1 MKTKITPALKGD
13 LQNMISSTKA
23 PFRAGGSK
31 LLWILLAIFILAT
44 FVYIGIQ
51 HRRIDRLSE
60 INQLQQVKLSAINDS
75 VMVYKNQAG
84 ESTYKLISVEIEKEN
99 LKKSLTLAGFD
110 IQDLKDREIKWRK
123 VTSAL
128 RMQLAASGH
137 VETSITDTFR
147 IERIDT
153 VYYQKVAD
161 WSNNNLSL
169 FNAEILNRKLNFDY
183 QYTTGINFL
192 TSGKRSETVVSVFL
206 TDPNAT
212 ISTANSITISRK
224 KKWYEK
230 QWLWGLFGFGA
241 GVFVG
246 R

>member
-1 MKTKITPALKGD
+1 MKTKITPALKPAR
-13 LQNMISSTKA
+13 LLRS
-23 PFRAGGSK
+23 GGGGRTAQHVGGK
-31 LLWILLAIFILAT
+31 TLWILSSIFILAV

-51 HRRIDRLSE
+51 HRRIDRLSDE
-60 INQLQQVKLSAINDS
+60 NQLKAIELSTLKDTVA
-75 VMVYKNQAG
+75 VYRNKAG

-99 LKKSLTLAGFD
+99 LKKSLELAGFD
-110 IQDLKDREIKWRK
+110 IKELRKRDIAWRK

-147 IERIDT
+147 IESIDT

-169 FNAEILNRKLNFDY
+169 FNAEILNRKLNFNY

-206 TDPNAT
+206 TDPNASVT
-212 ISTANSITISRK
+212 TANSITVSHK

-230 QWLWGLFGFGA
+230 PWLWGVAGFGA
-241 GVFVG
+241 GVFVT